1 MSDLGGQIALITGA
15 GGTLGSSHARAI
27 AAKGAH
33 VIVHDID
40 EGAAQSVV
48 ENILEGAQGS
58 ASPMVCDITNGSAV
72 KAEVSKAVNDHG
84 EITILINNAGI
95 TGNNALLKDIDE
107 AFFDRMF
114 DIHVKG
120 AFFAIQSVIGGMKSV
135 GRGRIVNTISGR
147 AHSGA
152 VSGSHYNGAKGAIVG
167 LTRALATEFA
177 PFGITVNAI
186 APGVT
191 PSGMTR
197 ARLGEDGLAARAKQ
211 LVSDR
216 LPTPEEITSGVMFFL
231 AEEAAIVTGR
241 VLNMQQPRKAEVV

>member
-1 MSDLGGQIALITGA
+1 MSDLKGQVALITGA

-33 VIVHDID
+33 VVIHDISA
-40 EGAAQSVV
+40 EAADAVV
-48 ENILEGAQGS
+48 QDIATQGGS
-58 ASPMVCDITNGSAV
+58 ASSMVCDITDGQAV
-72 KAEVSKAVNDHG
+72 RNCVEAVTAEHGAVSV
-84 EITILINNAGI
+84 LINNAGI
-95 TGNNALLKDIDE
+95 TGNNALIKDIDE
-107 AFFDRMF
+107 EFFDRMF

-120 AFFAIQSVIGGMKSV
+120 TFHATQAVIGVMKSA
-135 GRGRIVNTISGR
+135 GGGRIVNTISGR

-167 LTRALATEFA
+167 LTRALASEFA
-177 PFGITVNAI
+177 PFVITVNAI

-197 ARLGEDGLAARAKQ
+197 ARLGEEGLAARAKQ

-241 VLNMQQPRKAEVV
+241 ILNMQQPRKAEVI

>member
-1 MSDLGGQIALITGA
+1 MSDLKGQVALITGA

-27 AAKGAH
+27 AARGAH
-33 VIVHDID
+33 VVIHDIIAD
-40 EGAAQSVV
+40 AADAVV
-48 ENILEGAQGS
+48 DDVVRLGGS
-58 ASPMVCDITNGSAV
+58 ASPMVCDVTDRQAV
-72 KAEVSKAVNDHG
+72 KSCVDAVTAEHGAVF
-84 EITILINNAGI
+84 ILNNNAGI
-95 TGNNALLKDIDE
+95 TGNNALIKDIDE
-107 AFFDRMF
+107 DFFDRMF

-120 AFFAIQSVIGGMKSV
+120 AFLVTQEIVDGMKAA
-135 GRGRIVNTISGR
+135 GGGRIVNTISGC

-167 LTRALATEFA
+167 LTRALASEFT

-197 ARLGEDGLAARAKQ
+197 VRLGEEGLAARAKQ

-216 LPTPEEITSGVMFFL
+216 LPTPEEITTGVMFFL

-241 VLNMQQPRKAEVV
+241 VLNMQQPRKAEVI

>member
-1 MSDLGGQIALITGA
+1 MQDLRGNIVLVTGA
-15 GGTLGSSHARAI
+15 GGTLGASHAREI

-33 VIVHDID
+33 VIVHDLNK
-40 EGAAQSVV
+40 ESVDAV
-48 ENILEGAQGS
+48 VDKIREVGGI
-58 ASPMVCDITNGSAV
+58 ASPMVCDITDVSAV
-72 KAEVSKAVNDHG
+72 RTCVEKITSDHG
-84 EITILINNAGI
+84 AISILINNAGI
-95 TGNNALLKDIDE
+95 TGNNALIGDIDE
-107 AFFDRMF
+107 DFFDRMF

-120 AFFAIQSVIGGMKSV
+120 AFFTIQAVISGMKAA

-152 VSGSHYNGAKGAIVG
+152 ISGSHYNGAKGAIVG
-167 LTRALATEFA
+167 LTRALASEFA
-177 PFGITVNAI
+177 PFGITVNAV

-197 ARLGEDGLAARAKQ
+197 ARLGEGGLAARAKQ
-211 LVSDR
+211 LVSER

-241 VLNMQQPRKAEVV
+241 ILNMQQPRKVEVL